1 MRSQL
6 LVALLAICV
15 GSSLFLVL
23 DRALGQEAKPSAT
36 PASSP
41 APTPAPAPSAAPTPA
56 PTAAPI
62 PSRTPAP
69 TPSPAPV
76 PEVDPSPA
84 AIGGLAGM
92 SAFMACG
99 YLGELAEGLEGGR
112 DPAGVEAR
120 ARALARGLIVNMRQL
135 ESVGEMTSLDPA
147 GQAQLAALKRL
158 LGALGEQAKNLELYA
173 LTGEST
179 IADTYRELRQRTWT
193 ETGRLLGL
201 DSAASKALAPG
212 GANLGRPKSKA
223 TPGAKP
229 TQTPR

>member
-6 LVALLAICV
+6 LVALLTLCL
-15 GSSLFLVL
+15 GSTLVLL
-23 DRALGQEAKPSAT
+23 DRAVGQEATPPATPPAT
-36 PASSP
+36 PAATPAASPTP
-41 APTPAPAPSAAPTPA
+41 APTPAPSVTPA
-56 PTAAPI
+56 PPAA
-62 PSRTPAP
+62 
-69 TPSPAPV
+69 PSPAPVAPPV

-99 YLGELAEGLEGGR
+99 YLGELAAGLEAGR
-112 DPAGVEAR
+112 DPAEVEAR

-135 ESVGEMTSLDPA
+135 ESVGEMRSLDPA

-158 LGALGEQAKNLELYA
+158 LGALGEQAKSLELYA
-173 LTGEST
+173 LTQEGT
-179 IADTYRELRQRTWT
+179 IADTYRELRERTWK

-201 DSAASKALAPG
+201 DPAAAASLAPG
-212 GANLGRPKSKA
+212 GANLGRPKTKA
-223 TPGAKP
+223 TPGPKP

>member
-6 LVALLAICV
+6 LAALLALFL
-15 GSSLFLVL
+15 GSSLLVL
-23 DRALGQEAKPSAT
+23 DQALGQEANPSST
-36 PASSP
+36 PAPSV
-41 APTPAPAPSAAPTPA
+41 APAPSPSAA
-56 PTAAPI
+56 
-62 PSRTPAP
+62 PAP
-69 TPSPAPV
+69 TPSPSATPV
-76 PEVDPSPA
+76 PLPSPDPAPEVDPSPA

-99 YLGELAEGLEGGR
+99 YLGELAEGLEAGR
-112 DPAGVEAR
+112 DPAGIEAR

-135 ESVGEMTSLDPA
+135 ESVGELTSLDPA

-158 LGALGEQAKNLELYA
+158 LGALGEQAKSLELYA
-173 LTGEST
+173 LTQEST

-201 DSAASKALAPG
+201 DSAAAGALAPG
-212 GANLGRPKSKA
+212 GANLGRPKTKA

-229 TQTPR
+229 SQTPR